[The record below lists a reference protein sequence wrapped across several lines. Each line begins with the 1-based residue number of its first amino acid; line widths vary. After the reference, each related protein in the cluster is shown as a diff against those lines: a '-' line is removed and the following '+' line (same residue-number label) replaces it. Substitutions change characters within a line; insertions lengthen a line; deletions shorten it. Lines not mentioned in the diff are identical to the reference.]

1 MKSESKNLRS
11 ILTHFPQTLSN
22 LEYIFENFKA
32 ARICGINYWK
42 LRQLYKGMKA
52 IEAAAEVVGYRDISY
67 YNLSVEIAMGFHES
81 TSDDTPR
88 EELEG

>member
-1 MKSESKNLRS
+1 MNSKSKNLRS

-32 ARICGINYWK
+32 ARIRNINYWK

-52 IEAAAEVVGYRDISY
+52 IEAAAEVLGYRDIADYS
-67 YNLSVEIAMGFHES
+67 LTAKIALGFHES
-81 TSDDTPR
+81 PNDDTPQ
-88 EELEG
+88 EE

>member
-52 IEAAAEVVGYRDISY
+52 IEAAAEVVGYRAVSY
-67 YNLSVEIAMGFHES
+67 THLTLPTIA
-81 TSDDTPR
+81 
-88 EELEG
+88 